1 MDEALSWACVG
12 LIYVGLAAAA
22 VLLLQARG
30 VSSRF
35 DRAHLLNRMCF
46 LCFPKV
52 GFQRKKKSLLEINV
66 FPGVLTNW
74 AVFLA
79 RWPQDFPVGVRLPFF
94 LSFWGF
100 NGFPF
105 IQSTNQKRVPF
116 FVAILFFWGGQGSPL
131 QSTNQKRVP
140 VSLFAH
146 GNPLG

>member
-105 IQSTNQKRVPF
+105 FQSTNQKRVPLT
-116 FVAILFFWGGQGSPL
+116 VNQPKKGAGVLVCPWESTGLRSKSPPK
-131 QSTNQKRVP
+131 SNGR
-140 VSLFAH
+140 
-146 GNPLG
+146 